1 MANQNRNNKTAARL
15 RQAPQPAKPQA
26 PPSNPAKQWLAKAL
40 GFKSLL
46 VTAVLT
52 GIVYYAVDKNTG
64 YNWVWNNLLKGNYTL
79 IRENRNA
86 TLDERMQMK
95 LGFDYSFLN
104 YIKKNTP
111 DDAVILLPA
120 PEHIMEKAG
129 NLQLTGSVAAKM
141 WAVHFVY
148 PRRIVY
154 KNEAE
159 TNPLY
164 REVTHVAI
172 CAGHG
177 YEDLD
182 YPVQEHTTFAIYPK
196 RIPNQN

>member
-1 MANQNRNNKTAARL
+1 MKKKNIKQMQQT
-15 RQAPQPAKPQA
+15 
-26 PPSNPAKQWLAKAL
+26 PPRSKVKQWLGKAL
-40 GFKSLL
+40 GLKSLL
-46 VTAVLT
+46 VAAVLT
-52 GIVYYAVDKNTG
+52 GTVCYTVDKNTG
-64 YNWVWNNLLKGNYTL
+64 YNWVWNGLLKSNYTM
-79 IRENRNA
+79 IRQNRHA

-95 LGFDYSFLN
+95 LGFDYIFLN
-104 YIKKNTP
+104 HIRKNTP

-120 PEHIMEKAG
+120 AEHITEKAD
-129 NLQLTGSVAAKM
+129 NLQLTGSVATKM
-141 WAVHFVY
+141 WAEYFVY

-182 YPVQEHTTFAIYPK
+182 YPVREHSTFAIYPK